1 MNKETITKLQSLCL
15 VSLEM
20 AQESAQHSYIDDSE
34 KAYELRSLILGM
46 CKQIDSIIEDAEID
60 NDYKQSKRD

>member
-1 MNKETITKLQSLCL
+1 MNEKTITELQALCL

-20 AQESAQHSYIDDSE
+20 AQERN
-34 KAYELRSLILGM
+34 KTYELRSLILGM

>member
-15 VSLEM
+15 VSLQL
-20 AQESAQHSYIDDSE
+20 AQESE
-34 KAYELRSLILGM
+34 KAYELRSLILGI
-46 CKQIDSIIEDAEID
+46 CKQIDSIIDDAEID

>member
-1 MNKETITKLQSLCL
+1 MNDKTITKLQSLCL
-15 VSLEM
+15 VSLQM
-20 AQESAQHSYIDDSE
+20 AQESE

-46 CKQIDSIIEDAEID
+46 CKQLESIIDDAEID

>member
-15 VSLEM
+15 VSMQM
-20 AQESAQHSYIDDSE
+20 AQEAE
-34 KAYELRSLILGM
+34 KTYELRSLILGI
-46 CKQIDSIIEDAEID
+46 CKEIDSIIEDAEID